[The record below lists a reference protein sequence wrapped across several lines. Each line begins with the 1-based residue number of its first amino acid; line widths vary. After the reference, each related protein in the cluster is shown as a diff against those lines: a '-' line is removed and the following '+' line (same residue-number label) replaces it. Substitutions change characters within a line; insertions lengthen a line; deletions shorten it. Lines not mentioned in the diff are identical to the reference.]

1 MEMINK
7 IKAESEK
14 ISKIDKLLGKTDE
27 EKVQMNNI
35 KNENENVTTNMAEI
49 LKILN
54 ESLLIYLKHEIWTV
68 F

>member
-1 MEMINK
+1 
-7 IKAESEK
+7 
-14 ISKIDKLLGKTDE
+14 
-27 EKVQMNNI
+27 MNNI

-68 F
+68 FQKKYQN